1 MKKNL
6 ILPILILIALT
17 LGCARLQ
24 EFAKTSSNSGGTSN
38 STDTT
43 NPTNRPS
50 GSDSPPA
57 EFAPSG
63 DAMADIQKL
72 GDRFL
77 EQKSFRAEMIGEGD
91 TPMKAELEF
100 VAPDRHR
107 FKTDKGMETIV
118 IGKTTYMKMGGNWR
132 KMPMSLDTNIADM
145 REAFNKE
152 GMKWFND
159 VKYTG
164 GDTANGRAAYVY
176 AYHNKGPG
184 AGIGENDSR
193 VWIAKDD
200 GMPIKIEAVYK
211 SGGLK
216 KMTIEYDYKTP
227 VTIEPP
233 VK

>member
-1 MKKNL
+1 
-6 ILPILILIALT
+6 
-17 LGCARLQ
+17 
-24 EFAKTSSNSGGTSN
+24 
-38 STDTT
+38 
-43 NPTNRPS
+43 
-50 GSDSPPA
+50 
-57 EFAPSG
+57 
-63 DAMADIQKL
+63 
-72 GDRFL
+72 
-77 EQKSFRAEMIGEGD
+77 MIGEGD
-91 TPMKAELEF
+91 TPMKAELQF

-118 IGKTTYMKMGGNWR
+118 IGKTTYMKMGGSWR
-132 KMPMSLDTNIADM
+132 KMPMSLDANIADM

-164 GDTANGRAAYVY
+164 DDMANGRAAYVY
-176 AYHNKGPG
+176 SYHNKGPG
-184 AGIGENDSR
+184 AGVGENDSR